1 MKAIWFIMKYY
12 SVMIMDKYVLRL
24 DKAKKAI
31 DEADYVLIGAGA
43 GLSTAAGIEYA
54 GKRFRDNFSEF
65 IEKYGMTD
73 MYSSGFYPFK
83 TSQEKWAYWA
93 KHIELNR
100 YSVGKTDVYQKLLNL
115 VSDKDY
121 FVLTTNVEHQFWING
136 FDDERIFATQ
146 GDYGKLQCSRP
157 CHDRLYD
164 NGELIEQMIAK
175 TVDCKIPSD
184 LVPKCP
190 VCGEEME
197 TNLRCD
203 DKFVEDE
210 KWHQMY
216 KRYSDFLEK
225 IGGKKVVFLELGVGF
240 NTPAIIRYPF
250 EQMTF
255 ENSDATLIRLN
266 KDYADAIPQNKDKT
280 ISFDENIEEIFDYW
294 LSRI

>member
-1 MKAIWFIMKYY
+1 
-12 SVMIMDKYVLRL
+12 
-24 DKAKKAI
+24 
-31 DEADYVLIGAGA
+31 
-43 GLSTAAGIEYA
+43 
-54 GKRFRDNFSEF
+54 
-65 IEKYGMTD
+65 
-73 MYSSGFYPFK
+73 
-83 TSQEKWAYWA
+83 
-93 KHIELNR
+93 
-100 YSVGKTDVYQKLLNL
+100 
-115 VSDKDY
+115 
-121 FVLTTNVEHQFWING
+121 
-136 FDDERIFATQ
+136 
-146 GDYGKLQCSRP
+146 
-157 CHDRLYD
+157 
-164 NGELIEQMIAK
+164 
-175 TVDCKIPSD
+175 
-184 LVPKCP
+184 
-190 VCGEEME
+190 ME

>member
-1 MKAIWFIMKYY
+1 
-12 SVMIMDKYVLRL
+12 MDKYVLRL

-100 YSVGKTDVYQKLLNL
+100 YGVGKTKVYQKLLNL

-164 NGELIEQMIAK
+164 NEELIKQMIAK

-210 KWHQMY
+210 NWHQMY
-216 KRYSDFLEK
+216 KRYSEFLEK
-225 IGGKKVVFLELGVGF
+225 INDKKVVFLELGVGF